1 MLIRNTESHEGC
13 AATASAAAAAPSATT
28 AEAIVATRLMAIVR
42 TPDPD
47 VARAAVRGLVEGGV
61 AVAELALS
69 HPAALDGLA
78 RCAQVHGDELLLGAG
93 TILTVA
99 QAEAALA
106 AGARFLVS
114 PGFDPA
120 LHAFAR
126 ERGVLHLPGVLTPSE
141 VGAALAAGA
150 SLLKLFPAG
159 RLGPGHLADLLAPFP
174 AARFVATGGVDA
186 SNARAFLAAGA
197 VAVAPG
203 GALLAGAG
211 DPAAGDPGDPDA
223 IAAAVAARAAELH
236 RLIQLE
242 PVKEPRAD

>member
-1 MLIRNTESHEGC
+1 M
-13 AATASAAAAAPSATT
+13 SAAASSSPVTAATPVPSAT
-28 AEAIVATRLMAIVR
+28 APAAIADAIVATRLMAIVR
-42 TPDPD
+42 TPDPE
-47 VARAAVRGLVEGGV
+47 VALAAVPGLVAGGV

-78 RCAQVHGDELLLGAG
+78 RCAEAHGDELLLGAG
-93 TILTVA
+93 TIVTIA

-106 AGARFLVS
+106 AGA
-114 PGFDPA
+114 P
-120 LHAFAR
+120 
-126 ERGVLHLPGVLTPSE
+126 
-141 VGAALAAGA
+141 
-150 SLLKLFPAG
+150 LLKLFPAD

-203 GALLAGAG
+203 GALLASAG
-211 DPAAGDPGDPDA
+211 DPGAGDPGDPDA